1 MVRHYNDAR
10 TARDLD
16 SRAKILSPVHEG
28 ARCVAAQR
36 NRARAAPNG
45 ASPSE
50 SRARRGCYTD
60 RWDMLLAREFIGY
73 LSRQLVER
81 LTPSTFETSNPPAVA
96 ETISEIIGD
105 DLSIEDRLND
115 EVRDV
120 LDEYSEYMRREGVSY
135 QEMFRRIKNQFV
147 AQRKII
153 RASGRDTGDQMKLSR
168 DKVNELSHKI
178 VTGLRKSRDVRVRK
192 DSNEVRLV
200 VVKEITDLLQ
210 MEERVDRAARA
221 KIRSQKR
228 EITEGGEEYDLL
240 HRRYYA
246 EELKKLGID
255 LSHQ

>member
-1 MVRHYNDAR
+1 MFRHYNDAR

-28 ARCVAAQR
+28 ARGVAAQR

-115 EVRDV
+115 EVRDL

-135 QEMFRRIKNQFV
+135 QEMFRRIKNQLVGPTEDHSRIRPRHGRSDEIV
-147 AQRKII
+147 ARQGK
-153 RASGRDTGDQMKLSR
+153 RAFAQDCYRPA
-168 DKVNELSHKI
+168 
-178 VTGLRKSRDVRVRK
+178 
-192 DSNEVRLV
+192 
-200 VVKEITDLLQ
+200 EI
-210 MEERVDRAARA
+210 ARCA
-221 KIRSQKR
+221 GS
-228 EITEGGEEYDLL
+228 
-240 HRRYYA
+240 
-246 EELKKLGID
+246 
-255 LSHQ
+255 